1 MDYET
6 RRSIGTVAS
15 PTEATY
21 VEKCCRRS
29 ADALESAGQEA
40 HDKILRGGQKV
51 CLPRWCI
58 RTWNDVRTLGS
69 AGTSIQGGYPS

>member
-1 MDYET
+1 VAKRKSSMGDGTWTTRHT
-6 RRSIGTVAS
+6 RRSTGTVAS

-40 HDKILRGGQKV
+40 HDKKFYGEDKKFVYRG
-51 CLPRWCI
+51 
-58 RTWNDVRTLGS
+58 
-69 AGTSIQGGYPS
+69 